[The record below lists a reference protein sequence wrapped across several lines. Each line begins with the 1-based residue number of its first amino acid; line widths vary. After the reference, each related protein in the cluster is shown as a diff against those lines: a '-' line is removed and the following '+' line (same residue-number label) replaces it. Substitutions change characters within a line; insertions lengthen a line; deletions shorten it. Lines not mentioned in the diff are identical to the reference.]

1 MMKASY
7 DLEADAFAAWFA
19 PEGVTSERTKEVAPG
34 VFVGFDADGGR
45 LGLRCLAWGGGSTGH
60 TAPHGKSMRRPTEF
74 LRFEQVWMGGP
85 CRACRGW
92 RGAP

>member
-1 MMKASY
+1 MMKTSY
-7 DLEADAFAAWFA
+7 DPEADAFAAWFA

-34 VFVGFDADGGR
+34 VFVDFDADGGR

-74 LRFEQVWMGGP
+74 LRSEQAWVAPAGHAAAGG
-85 CRACRGW
+85 
-92 RGAP
+92 GAP